1 MADVV
6 GVEALGD
13 SGRRG
18 HSCVDGAGAR
28 SGDLRLAVALVVGG
42 RGGGG
47 RRWGPAAAAVKGLAR
62 ERGGEASRHDHGTEV
77 AVTSSKMMELEL
89 EVVRKEKRRSFVR
102 LSCSSSS
109 SSTSLSAV
117 PQTCS
122 ISHRFLVMKFLA
134 QMFSQLLNLWPRLL
148 LPCMD

>member
-42 RGGGG
+42 RGGG